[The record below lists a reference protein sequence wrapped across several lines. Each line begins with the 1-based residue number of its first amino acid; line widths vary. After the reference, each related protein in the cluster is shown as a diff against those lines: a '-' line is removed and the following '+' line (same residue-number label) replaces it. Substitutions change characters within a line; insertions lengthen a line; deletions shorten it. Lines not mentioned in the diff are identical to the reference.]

1 MLFSVKSNT
10 QPKMPEPQEP
20 MLGQNHL
27 FYNKPNFASGKTIRK
42 IRVICYDP
50 DMTDSSSDEEVRER
64 KPRQSAESKKRF
76 IQEINLP
83 LSPNGSSNI
92 SNNNNHVA
100 ETESSCQDSNNGAK
114 KKRRVLDKPA
124 TINPSGG
131 SSNCKLRGVRQ
142 RKWGKWAA
150 EIRDPIRGVRVWLG
164 TFNTA
169 EEASMAYER
178 KKLEFQALLA
188 EKNSQNA
195 SQNASC
201 SAAASQNQN
210 PAVSEDSESLLSHNS
225 PASVLENDTS
235 ASQMSSKDDEKKK
248 QITES
253 FNGAAAKDTEPQ
265 AMAMEAMPVLS
276 SIQEFPCNEAVGQG
290 LDLQMELDS
299 SFVLNDFDDLFADFA
314 AFDDFQLCGFDSE
327 GPSDLPD
334 FDFEL
339 GNEEL
344 AWIEEPLNLTA
355 CCP

>member
-1 MLFSVKSNT
+1 MLFPDESDRK
-10 QPKMPEPQEP
+10 PKMPEPQEP
-20 MLGQNHL
+20 MWGQNHL

-42 IRVICYDP
+42 IRVICNDP
-50 DMTDSSSDEEVRER
+50 DMTDSSSDDEVRER
-64 KPRQSAESKKRF
+64 KSRPSAESKKRF

-83 LSPNGSSNI
+83 LSPNGCNNI
-92 SNNNNHVA
+92 SHNPNHVA

-114 KKRRVLDKPA
+114 KKRRILDKPT
-124 TINPSGG
+124 TINPSR

-169 EEASMAYER
+169 EEASMAYEH

-188 EKNSQNA
+188 EKSSQNA

-201 SAAASQNQN
+201 SPAASQSQN
-210 PAVSEDSESLLSHNS
+210 PAVSEDSESVLSHNS

-235 ASQMSSKDDEKKK
+235 ASQMSAKGDDQKRR
-248 QITES
+248 ITES
-253 FNGAAAKDTEPQ
+253 LNDAAAKDSEAE
-265 AMAMEAMPVLS
+265 AMAMPVLS
-276 SIQEFPCNEAVGQG
+276 SIEEFPCNDVVGQG

-299 SFVLNDFDDLFADFA
+299 SLILNDFDDLFADFA
-314 AFDDFQLCGFDSE
+314 AFDDFQLCGFDSQE
-327 GPSDLPD
+327 PSDLPD